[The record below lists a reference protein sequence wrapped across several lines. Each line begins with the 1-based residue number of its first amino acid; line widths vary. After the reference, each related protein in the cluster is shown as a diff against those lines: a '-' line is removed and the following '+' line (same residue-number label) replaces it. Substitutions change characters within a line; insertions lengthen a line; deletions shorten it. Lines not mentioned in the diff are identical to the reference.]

1 MQNNLRKE
9 NAFRAILYKEM
20 LMKGMLVK
28 TCGKSYYVYLMKIEL
43 RLVKRSRRKRDVW
56 ETGNET
62 CQRVYRYLSYS
73 MDICLDSSKDVDSV
87 NSSCTCCIRA
97 TTVLSAVD
105 MFFYYIRYSIYFL
118 YMRDI
123 LSLL

>member
-1 MQNNLRKE
+1 MQNNLGKE
-9 NAFRAILYKEM
+9 NACRAILYKEM

-28 TCGKSYYVYLMKIEL
+28 TCGKSYYVYLMEIEL
-43 RLVKRSRRKRDVW
+43 RLVKRSRRKRETVW

-73 MDICLDSSKDVDSV
+73 MDICLESKDVDSV